1 MAVENEIALLL
12 TPETVEG
19 QCRETIKQARSTS
32 HALAAL
38 ISLQSFIAATSRPS
52 DRHTGSY
59 EAVKA
64 VVENHAVEIRARIL
78 AENADALAQAIRLRN
93 LAEIARRHAALSRN
107 GFWQAVLQ
115 AIRQFGPDELD
126 AAAAWAND
134 WCRDAKASAQAASG
148 FPDALDFRKAGVS
161 ASEYAAMSEINVYLA
176 EAAQGIKENP

>member
-12 TPETVEG
+12 TPETVEAL
-19 QCRETIKQARSTS
+19 CRETIKQARSTS

-38 ISLQSFIAATSRPS
+38 ISLQSFIAATARPS

-59 EAVKA
+59 EAVKT
-64 VVENHAVEIRARIL
+64 VVEQHAAEMRARIL
-78 AENADALAQAIRLRN
+78 AENAEALAQAIRLRN

-126 AAAAWAND
+126 VAAAWAND